1 MIKLLIKYAL
11 FGVACGCVIFV
22 LSTIWLDL
30 TGGSDLHFYN
40 FTARALGA
48 MVIGV
53 GFSVSAVVYKFDRLA
68 PWLQIAINTFVG
80 FGVYFLVAFRLGLI
94 STLSPLAI
102 VAPIVANAL
111 IGITISLVYYLL
123 NDREAKLINA
133 KLKERN
139 S

>member
-11 FGVACGCVIFV
+11 FGIACGCVIFV
-22 LSTIWLDL
+22 LLGIWADL
-30 TGGSDLHFYN
+30 TVAGGLHFYN

-53 GFSVSAVVYKFDRLA
+53 GFSVSAVVYTFDRLA
-68 PWLQIAINTFVG
+68 LWLQIAINALVG